1 MTPNMDRFYFSNTKV
16 LIADTLPA
24 SSNITRQTLFDL
36 GVRNFTITKSV
47 DETRTHLEKDNFDIM
62 ISDAYLMDEGTAPI
76 VSDLRQGNLGKD
88 PFMPIIA
95 LTWEPTI
102 EILQEL
108 GSAGIDQ
115 MLTLPIS
122 ANKISLSLRT
132 LIERR
137 KLFVVTSRYI
147 GPDRHKADHP
157 DSQQVPRIKVPNAL
171 RYRVTGN
178 DDGISPD
185 DVLQTVRDQ
194 RIERY
199 AYRIVYTI
207 GKIAGRI
214 SDKNAGTMKTWLTD
228 LHTTTVELTNR
239 ITGTRYQ
246 QHHVLCATLLEV
258 AERNLDN
265 DSPDSSEVETLQ
277 QLALSVQVGFTP
289 EPTLTIDSAQDIS
302 VTVPSYATA

>member
-1 MTPNMDRFYFSNTKV
+1 MNPNMDRFYFSNTRV

-36 GVRNFTITKSV
+36 GVRDFTITKSV
-47 DETRTHLEKDNFDIM
+47 YETRAHLEKDDFDIM
-62 ISDAYLMDEGTAPI
+62 ISDAHLMDEGTAPI

-157 DSQQVPRIKVPNAL
+157 NSQQVPRIKVPNAL
-171 RYRVTGN
+171 RLKVTGD
-178 DDGISPD
+178 DDGVSPEE
-185 DVLQTVRDQ
+185 VLETVQNQ

-199 AYRIVYTI
+199 AHRIVYTI
-207 GKIAGRI
+207 GKIAGLI
-214 SDKNAGTMKTWLTD
+214 NDKNAGTMKTWFTD
-228 LHTTTVELTNR
+228 LHSTAIELNKR
-239 ITGTRYQ
+239 ITGTYFQ
-246 QHHVLCATLLEV
+246 QHHMLGETLLEV
-258 AERNLDN
+258 VKRNLD
-265 DSPDSSEVETLQ
+265 DDCPDGKEIETLQ
-277 QLALSVQVGFTP
+277 QLALSIQVGFTP
-289 EPTLTIDSAQDIS
+289 EPTLLIDAEQDIS
-302 VTVPSYATA
+302 TNGSGSVAA

>member
-1 MTPNMDRFYFSNTKV
+1 MAPNMDRFYFSNAKV

-47 DETRTHLEKDNFDIM
+47 SETRTHLEKDNFDVM
-62 ISDAYLMDEGTAPI
+62 ISDAYLMDEDTAPI
-76 VSDLRQGNLGKD
+76 VSDVRQGNLGKD
-88 PFMPIIA
+88 PFIPVIA

-122 ANKISLSLRT
+122 ANKISRSLDT

-137 KLFVVTSRYI
+137 KPFVVTSQYI
-147 GPDRHKADHP
+147 GPDRRKGQRP
-157 DSQQVPRIKVPNAL
+157 DAQQVPQIKVPNAL
-171 RYRVTGN
+171 RYRVTG
-178 DDGISPD
+178 DDGGISPKE
-185 DVLQTVRDQ
+185 VLETVQNQ

-207 GKIAGRI
+207 GKIAGLI
-214 SDKNAGTMKTWLTD
+214 KDKHAGTMKTWLTD
-228 LHTTTVELTNR
+228 LHTTATELAKR
-239 ITGTRYQ
+239 IIGTHYQ
-246 QHHVLCATLLEV
+246 QHQVLCETLLEV
-258 AERNLDN
+258 VERNLGN
-265 DSPDSSEVETLQ
+265 DHPDDSEVETLQ
-277 QLALSVQVGFTP
+277 QLALSVQVAFTP
-289 EPTLTIDSAQDIS
+289 EPTLTIDSAQNIS
-302 VTVPSYATA
+302 TTGTGNVAA